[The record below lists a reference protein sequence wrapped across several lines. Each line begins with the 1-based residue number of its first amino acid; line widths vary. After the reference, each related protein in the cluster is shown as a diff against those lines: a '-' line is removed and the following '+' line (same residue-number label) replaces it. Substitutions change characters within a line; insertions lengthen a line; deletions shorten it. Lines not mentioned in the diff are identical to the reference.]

1 MNAPQWVLPIIVF
14 SQFCCTSLWF
24 ASNGVMGDLV
34 SNFNLDT
41 SALGHLTSAVQF
53 GFITGTLIFALLTI
67 SDRFPPSKV
76 FFISALVGALC
87 NLGSLVEEKAMELQV
102 C

>member
-1 MNAPQWVLPIIVF
+1 MDFFGFFFQAEDGIRDYDVTGVQTCALPIF
-14 SQFCCTSLWF
+14 
-24 ASNGVMGDLV
+24 V

-67 SDRFPPSKV
+67 SARFPPSKV